1 MKKGHVGPENLRA
14 ETAASVLGTWQ
25 GARGNPSELFVV
37 HACDLPGGLMA
48 RLLGNLLLYLP
59 WLARAWAA
67 VTQDHGWGGSSN
79 TRLFLS
85 VLEAGKSKNKVPSS
99 PVPGEVPLPGLEMA
113 ILSLYPPKVERRTIS
128 AVSLIIRG
136 LVLYEGFTLV
146 T

>member
-1 MKKGHVGPENLRA
+1 MELRRITICLSTLGQLLQKHSGPSGLSNKNLI
-14 ETAASVLGTWQ
+14 
-25 GARGNPSELFVV
+25 
-37 HACDLPGGLMA
+37 
-48 RLLGNLLLYLP
+48 
-59 WLARAWAA
+59 
-67 VTQDHGWGGSSN
+67 
-79 TRLFLS
+79 LS